1 MKGFKERLKEAMGQN
16 GMTNYKLAKATGLSA
31 STIANWL
38 NGTTEPD
45 STKLDV
51 VGLNLDCNP
60 DWLLTG
66 IGPMISPRKINND
79 FKVKAYP
86 EKINP
91 SRHNIYENHLEDAL
105 VQRIKDIIQYLNIS
119 NKEFSIR
126 IGIPEDS
133 LTEILNRNASVKA
146 YVLQSIVESFKI
158 TSLDWLIAGKG
169 SMLKTAEESSIGT
182 PEEQT
187 SEESNTVN
195 YRLVPLLNLDAVGG
209 MHDLNTESDSS
220 EYIERLIPF
229 TDAQDGDIALFV
241 SGNSMDPT
249 CPAGSKVLIREVTQW
264 NEYFG
269 FGNIFVLLLTDGRRI
284 LKEVQKW
291 QEDPKNFVLCRSHNG
306 KYPEEEL
313 PKSMIAGVWKV
324 IKILNERGW

>member
-1 MKGFKERLKEAMGQN
+1 MDINYTSIDCSINERIKRIADYLFKGNTSAMARSTAIKQSTLRDIIGERQSTPSYDTIKEIVDC
-16 GMTNYKLAKATGLSA
+16 AT
-31 STIANWL
+31 IN
-38 NGTTEPD
+38 
-45 STKLDV
+45 V
-51 VGLNLDCNP
+51 NP
-60 DWLLTG
+60 DWL
-66 IGPMISPRKINND
+66 
-79 FKVKAYP
+79 
-86 EKINP
+86 
-91 SRHNIYENHLEDAL
+91 
-105 VQRIKDIIQYLNIS
+105 
-119 NKEFSIR
+119 
-126 IGIPEDS
+126 
-133 LTEILNRNASVKA
+133 
-146 YVLQSIVESFKI
+146 I
-158 TSLDWLIAGKG
+158 TGKG

-209 MHDLNTESDSS
+209 MHDLNTESDGS

-229 TDAQDGDIALFV
+229 TDAQDGDIALFI

-291 QEDPKNFVLCRSHNG
+291 QEDPKNFVLCRSHND